1 MPSLK
6 KIYFGVMAL
15 GAVIFGPGIAITGGM
30 GEPYAV
36 RFSTSAVLAGEVALD
51 RVKFSAEEIAE
62 EAASE
67 TRIPRVYK
75 RLSACEPVIQLCEQ
89 RPVLMIKVHSEDCHI
104 AVRNKAEAEVNKLHY
119 GKGNQCRY
127 QNIFVVFQKE

>member
-1 MPSLK
+1 MTEK
-6 KIYFGVMAL
+6 ENEYCNGTRKIV
-15 GAVIFGPGIAITGGM
+15 V
-30 GEPYAV
+30 
-36 RFSTSAVLAGEVALD
+36 
-51 RVKFSAEEIAE
+51 EIAE

-89 RPVLMIKVHSEDCHI
+89 RTVLMIKVHSEDCHI